1 MIAKAYHLSREDAQ
15 GHFRRGQ
22 VFVNGRLIES
32 TSYTPREGEKI
43 SVRTLGRL
51 IYRGVVG
58 TSRKGKLNVTIE
70 MYV

>member
-15 GHFRRGQ
+15 AYFRRGQ
-22 VFVNGRLIES
+22 VFVNGRLIEN
-32 TSYTPREGEKI
+32 TSYTPHEGEKI

-58 TSRKGKLNVTIE
+58 TSRKGKLNVTVE
-70 MYV
+70 MYI